1 MHEVHVFTDGGARG
15 NPGPAAYGVFIQDTS
30 GQVLW
35 KEGKTLGSTTNNVA
49 EYSAIL
55 AALTW
60 LVAHKEQIKMYE
72 RIAFFM
78 DSELLCRQL
87 TGLYK
92 VKNDALKRLM
102 ATIKQKEH
110 QLSLPFS
117 YTHVRRE
124 HNKEAD
130 KLVNRALD
138 NAV

>member
-1 MHEVHVFTDGGARG
+1 MREIQVFTDGGSRG

-30 GQVLW
+30 GHILW

-60 LVAHKEQIKMYE
+60 LVKEAEQLKGYD

-87 TGLYK
+87 NGIYR
-92 VKNDALKRLM
+92 VKNEALKLLM
-102 ATIKQKEH
+102 ATIKQRERH
-110 QLSLPFS
+110 LPLPFS

-130 KLVNRALD
+130 KLVNMALD
-138 NAV
+138 NTF